1 MDALGQLLSS
11 VVILIAIS
19 LCSKEARHTQKY
31 QNLFRIFALVLAIA
45 LSVRYLLW
53 RGIYTLTYSDFF
65 SMIAVWLLFGA
76 EIYAG
81 ITSVLGA
88 IVNAFPL
95 SRPLLT
101 LEGMDKSALP
111 SVDVMIPSYN
121 EDEGILE
128 VTIRAAKM
136 LDYPKEKLRVHLLDD
151 GGTDQKINAQ
161 NPVAAAAATGLEQNM
176 PSAQAEKDY
185 NKAVN
190 KVVGRRLAQ
199 KWTCKPLLY
208 ALTAQPHRIELR
220 CVAQHKVMHTLQ
232 RQSKN
237 SNVQKDLEMIWKMIH
252 EENSRVKPGATSR
265 LIQKLVSSIKHE

>member
-1 MDALGQLLSS
+1 MDYSQTRRQHYTSQFIIVLLVASFILGVLLLAPMDALGQLLSS
-11 VVILIAIS
+11 IVILIAIS

-31 QNLFRIFALVLAIA
+31 QHLFRILALVLAIA

-53 RGIYTLTYSDFF
+53 RGIYTLTYSDFL

-95 SRPLLT
+95 SRPLLS
-101 LEGMDKSALP
+101 LEGVDKSTLP

-136 LDYPKEKLRVHLLDD
+136 LDYPKEKLRIHLLDD
-151 GGTDQKINAQ
+151 GGTDQKINAE
-161 NPVAAAAATGLEQNM
+161 NPVSAATAKQRRQDL
-176 PSAQAEKDY
+176 QA
-185 NKAVN
+185 
-190 KVVGRRLAQ
+190 L
-199 KWTCKPLLY
+199 CKRCLLY
-208 ALTAQPHRIELR
+208 
-220 CVAQHKVMHTLQ
+220 
-232 RQSKN
+232 
-237 SNVQKDLEMIWKMIH
+237 
-252 EENSRVKPGATSR
+252 TSPSPR
-265 LIQKLVSSIKHE
+265 D